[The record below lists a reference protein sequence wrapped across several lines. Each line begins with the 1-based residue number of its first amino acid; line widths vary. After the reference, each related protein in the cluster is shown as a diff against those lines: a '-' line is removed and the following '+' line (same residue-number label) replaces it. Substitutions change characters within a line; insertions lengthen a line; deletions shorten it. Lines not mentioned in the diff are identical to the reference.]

1 MLNFYTCYN
10 KVGGWTGFQ
19 SLKQIVV
26 HKSTVK
32 GSFVTSPITNMDM
45 KNKLESKQKVN
56 RLINITAPSLSLIL
70 SYSATLPMLN
80 GLMSKDRMNMENI
93 I

>member
-1 MLNFYTCYN
+1 
-10 KVGGWTGFQ
+10 
-19 SLKQIVV
+19 
-26 HKSTVK
+26 
-32 GSFVTSPITNMDM
+32 MDM